1 VQVFN
6 YQYGARPELVQA
18 TSLMAMVL
26 PLIIFFFAQKIF
38 MRGIVITG
46 VEK

>member
-1 VQVFN
+1 L
-6 YQYGARPELVQA
+6 AQA

-26 PLIIFFFAQKIF
+26 PIVIFFFAQKIF
-38 MRGIVITG
+38 MRGVVFTG